1 MKRIKKIIVQAEWI
15 KKEFSK
21 KFNYDLENIVVMK
34 PEVKIINIENVKIIP
49 KDKFRIFYP
58 ATPLI
63 YKNHKLIIET
73 LGKIK
78 KENQNLVNK
87 LECIFTFSKGDNI
100 ELDNLIKRNNLEDVV
115 KLIGKISYE
124 EVLSYYRSSDLMIFP
139 SYIETL
145 GLPLLEAQYFDL
157 EILAMD
163 LPYSRE
169 VIGEYKKVKYFSNEE
184 ELYQILKFFYSNI
197 K

>member
-1 MKRIKKIIVQAEWI
+1 M
-15 KKEFSK
+15 
-21 KFNYDLENIVVMK
+21 
-34 PEVKIINIENVKIIP
+34 
-49 KDKFRIFYP
+49 
-58 ATPLI
+58 
-63 YKNHKLIIET
+63 
-73 LGKIK
+73 
-78 KENQNLVNK
+78 NK

-184 ELYQILKFFYSNI
+184 ELYQILKFFYSKHQI
-197 K
+197 KRLCIENRRQNDILFYNFAL

>member
-1 MKRIKKIIVQAEWI
+1 
-15 KKEFSK
+15 
-21 KFNYDLENIVVMK
+21 MK

-163 LPYSRE
+163 YLYSRE

-184 ELYQILKFFYSNI
+184 ENYIKF
-197 K
+197 